1 MITLTTE
8 RLVLTSWKLS
18 DAADLF
24 SYAKNPNVGPA
35 AGWAPHRSIF
45 DSIQLITTVLKPSGV
60 YAIRPKGTGR
70 AIGTISLSKDMHRP
84 GLRSMELGY
93 SMSEAYWGKGLMTE
107 AVQAMIKHG
116 FDNLGLDRISVT
128 TGPENLKSQN
138 IIKKCGFTYEGTL
151 RQAFLVYD
159 GSVRDV
165 MCYSLT
171 RDEYYNRGSEEGV

>member
-1 MITLTTE
+1 MKTLTTE
-8 RLVLTSWKLS
+8 RLILSPWKLS

-24 SYAKNPNVGPA
+24 SYAQNPNVGPA

-45 DSIQLITTVLKPSGV
+45 DSVQLIVSVLKPGGV
-60 YAIRPKGTGR
+60 FAIRPKETGR
-70 AIGTISLSKDMHRP
+70 AIGTISLSEDKHRP

-93 SMSEAYWGKGLMTE
+93 SMSEDYWGQGLMTE
-107 AVQAMIKHG
+107 AAQAVIKHG
-116 FDNLGLDRISVT
+116 FGNLGLDRISIT
-128 TGPENLKSQN
+128 TGPENTKSQN
-138 IIKKCGFTYEGTL
+138 IIRKCGFTYEGTL

-171 RDEYYNRGSEEGV
+171 REEYYGT